1 MAKLKQ
7 ICDRL
12 AFSVDLPQNELA
24 AYERALCTAGLIP
37 HGRDTEATPEATA
50 WLILAVLCGPE
61 PKRAVERAR
70 EVAQFRN
77 HKPSVVSFSAS
88 DGWADHRRPF
98 LAADPELSFI
108 AALTSIINA
117 QRGHADPVLPRLT
130 VSDIAG
136 DQIAVISY
144 PIDKPA
150 SFDLPPDCRGAVW
163 ESYFS
168 PESQFPRDDGKIQ
181 RVSALMPAALA
192 AITRLLSLDERFQ
205 PPPQSVGFVMPAH
218 MRVQ

>member
-1 MAKLKQ
+1 MAKLEQ
-7 ICDRL
+7 IWDRL
-12 AFSVDLPQNELA
+12 ALAADRPQSDLA
-24 AYERALCTAGLIP
+24 AYRLALCSAGLIP
-37 HGRDTEATPEATA
+37 HGCDTEATPEATA
-50 WLILAVLCGPE
+50 WLILAVLCGSE
-61 PKRAVERAR
+61 PKRAVERAQ

-77 HKPSVVSFSAS
+77 HKPSVVSFFS
-88 DGWADHRRPF
+88 DGWADHRQPF

-117 QRGHADPVLPRLT
+117 QRGHSDPVLPRLM

-168 PESQFPRDDGKIQ
+168 PESQFPRDDDKMQ

-192 AITRLLSLDERFQ
+192 GITRLLSLDDRFQ
-205 PPPQSVGFVMPAH
+205 PPPQSVGCVMPAH
-218 MRVQ
+218 MRMQ